1 MAFIRFLLCT
11 LLLAA
16 AFLSARA
23 DDILFFGNSFTYG
36 ATEPIIEKNGGVP
49 KLLQEIAAAKGRH
62 VQTTAITAGGKDLS
76 YFLTLPATDQALQK
90 SWTWIVLQDY
100 SLRPTHVG
108 NVPQFLRDGEVFSE
122 RLARTSPNTGIVLF
136 ETWARPAGAF
146 YKTRAFSGPEEMMS
160 DLHRSYA
167 SLRDDLAKNPNR
179 PAKVALVGTA
189 FAREAAEYP
198 TIDLNAADHHHADAE
213 GYYLAAL
220 VIYETIYHDTA
231 KGAPNQFFNGQIT
244 IPAADAAKLQQ
255 VADEVAL
262 DATATTAQ
270 R

>member
-1 MAFIRFLLCT
+1 MAFIRFT
-11 LLLAA
+11 LLALLFTA
-16 AFLSARA
+16 AFLSAQA
-23 DDILFFGNSFTYG
+23 DDILFFGNSFTFG
-36 ATEPIIEKNGGVP
+36 ATVPGIEKNGGVP
-49 KLLQEIAAAKGRH
+49 KLVQEIAAAKGKQ
-62 VQTTAITAGGKDLS
+62 VETTAVVAGGKDLS
-76 YFLTLPATDQALQK
+76 YLLTLPATDQALQK
-90 SWTWIVLQDY
+90 TWTWVVLQDH
-100 SLRPTHVG
+100 SLRPTHIG

-136 ETWARPAGAF
+136 ETWARPAGPF
-146 YKTRAFSGPEEMMS
+146 YTAKSFSGPDEMMS
-160 DLHRSYA
+160 DLHQSYA

-179 PAKVALVGTA
+179 PARVALVGTA

-198 TIDLNAADHHHADAE
+198 AINLNASDHHHADAE

-244 IPAADAAKLQQ
+244 IPAEDAAKLQQ

-262 DATATTAQ
+262 NSTATTAQ
-270 R
+270 Q